1 MTEALNAV
9 RGTRGPLGQ
18 IDSLSFMRS
27 CRSVVPMTEYLGGV
41 SGLVK
46 GIIVEKIERIES
58 NEQFQ
63 KNPDLRAIILEEK
76 RLGTDTD
83 NLSFTNG
90 VIWLCRTMRF
100 VVGLLDGVAPDE
112 GTTNK
117 AAQAS
122 YKVALEPYF
131 NFAQRTAFSGA
142 TRALPK
148 RKAILDRFSTDEPA
162 VKKSI
167 AQLGQGFLPL
177 LDDQQAWLRDQGYKA

>member
-1 MTEALNAV
+1 
-9 RGTRGPLGQ
+9 
-18 IDSLSFMRS
+18 
-27 CRSVVPMTEYLGGV
+27 
-41 SGLVK
+41 
-46 GIIVEKIERIES
+46 
-58 NEQFQ
+58 
-63 KNPDLRAIILEEK
+63 
-76 RLGTDTD
+76 
-83 NLSFTNG
+83 
-90 VIWLCRTMRF
+90 MRF

-148 RKAILDRFSTDEPA
+148 RKKILDRFSTDEPA